1 MRRPNRRPPVS
12 LMVGSTHWLPGD
24 RRAAALTNSLIDG
37 PAEFISNALA
47 TSTTHDEL
55 FCP

>member
-1 MRRPNRRPPVS
+1 MGCLAIV
-12 LMVGSTHWLPGD
+12 VA
-24 RRAAALTNSLIDG
+24 AAALTNSLIDG

-47 TSTTHDEL
+47 TSTTHGEL